1 MALLLGV
8 FYFAS
13 CSRGF
18 VTRGRLHDDRDQ
30 QVVSSPVKDTEK
42 THSPSDRRQSL
53 SFFKA
58 DRKRL
63 LDRFKLDEHDLNLQ
77 TEIMKT
83 ATKNV
88 TSDEEAR
95 EKLLAEKKIENNA
108 TRSNKTNETT
118 ERKKGDARSHRRRR
132 RSGDTEIE
140 RVMVELEDAFD
151 RVTVKKLNFAKA
163 RARFGE
169 KDNLRKKRAM
179 FLRNAT
185 VAQAAAVRKSTPTFF
200 RFLLRNRKRA
210 AFLTKITFFAVF
222 FGVIVAVIVRRF
234 VVPQEADQG
243 RLFGKKISRAKFKE

>member
-58 DRKRL
+58 DTKRL

-108 TRSNKTNETT
+108 IQSTRS
-118 ERKKGDARSHRRRR
+118 
-132 RSGDTEIE
+132 
-140 RVMVELEDAFD
+140 
-151 RVTVKKLNFAKA
+151 
-163 RARFGE
+163 
-169 KDNLRKKRAM
+169 
-179 FLRNAT
+179 
-185 VAQAAAVRKSTPTFF
+185 
-200 RFLLRNRKRA
+200 
-210 AFLTKITFFAVF
+210 
-222 FGVIVAVIVRRF
+222 
-234 VVPQEADQG
+234 
-243 RLFGKKISRAKFKE
+243 